1 MGKQTN
7 LEKSSITCKHC
18 GKAFHSYIGLSK
30 HLKRQNISSE
40 VYYDTYIKTP
50 SEGMCKMC
58 GKPTRFNGIS
68 HGYSTYCSA
77 KCSNADPVVKKK
89 MANSARNTY
98 LEKYGVENISQ
109 LEEIKE
115 KKEQTF
121 KERYGVR
128 NVLQFPNV
136 IKKSHSKEVVE
147 AQKETR
153 RKTLLEKYGVEN
165 TFQIRDS
172 VLKIYGKNK
181 SEPEKQF
188 EEYLSKH
195 NIEYIPQYKSESYPY
210 FCDFYLPKFDTY
222 IELNLHWVHGNH
234 PFNCDDVKDVTKADK
249 WLNSSSEFSNRAYYI
264 WTVRDVEKYNSAIK
278 NGLRYVC
285 VYDLEDFLSQ
295 SFNTAI
301 FLNITVEEFNKILE
315 R

>member
-18 GKAFHSYIGLSK
+18 GKSFHSYIGLSK

-40 VYYDTYIKTP
+40 VYYDTYTKTP

-68 HGYSTYCSA
+68 HEYSTYCSA
-77 KCSNADPVVKKK
+77 
-89 MANSARNTY
+89 
-98 LEKYGVENISQ
+98 
-109 LEEIKE
+109 
-115 KKEQTF
+115 
-121 KERYGVR
+121 
-128 NVLQFPNV
+128 
-136 IKKSHSKEVVE
+136 
-147 AQKETR
+147 
-153 RKTLLEKYGVEN
+153 
-165 TFQIRDS
+165 
-172 VLKIYGKNK
+172 
-181 SEPEKQF
+181 
-188 EEYLSKH
+188 
-195 NIEYIPQYKSESYPY
+195 
-210 FCDFYLPKFDTY
+210 
-222 IELNLHWVHGNH
+222 
-234 PFNCDDVKDVTKADK
+234 K

-285 VYDLEDFLSQ
+285 IYDLEDFLSQ

-301 FLNITVEEFNKILE
+301 FLNITVEKFKKFLE